1 VTKAR
6 PPYVCRHCAAA
17 QARWSGRCNA
27 CGQWNCL
34 EEASDEASSA
44 RRGAGPA
51 TESGPATAVA
61 LAGIDMEGHRPMP
74 TGIAEVDRVLSG
86 GLVPGSSTLIGGEP
100 GTGKSTLLLQVL
112 ASMAAAGRRCLLIA
126 AEEPAAQVRRR
137 AHRLGAGVDGVYVL
151 ETTDLSSAQSAAVQL
166 RPDVVVVDSVQAI
179 CDPELSGP
187 AGSLAQVRDCSQ
199 SLAALAKQLGTAL
212 VMVGHVTK
220 DGSLAGPRALEHLVD
235 TVLGFEGDRYISLRA
250 LRAVKHRFGATGEVG
265 LFEMGEGGLSGV
277 SDPSSLFLA
286 DRQVGCPGSAVT
298 VPVEGYRPLLVEVQA
313 LVGPGSKTPRRSVTG
328 VDGGR
333 VNFLVAVLEQRTPVK
348 IGARDIYVSVTGGAR
363 AVEPAA
369 DLAICVALASC
380 AVNRSVRPE
389 VVVLGEVGLGG
400 ELRRVGALPKRLNE
414 AHRMGFAEAVV
425 PSASAGAGPVG
436 MRQAPVG
443 TLFEALRLVFFPG
456 TRRNGPLVAGT
467 GITKAGQPRPDL
479 ALVSS

>member
-1 VTKAR
+1 MTKA
-6 PPYVCRHCAAA
+6 PMPYLCSRCGSA
-17 QARWSGRCNA
+17 QARWSGRCNG
-27 CGQWNCL
+27 CGEWNCL
-34 EEASDEASSA
+34 EEARVGPGAS
-44 RRGAGPA
+44 RRGVGQVA
-51 TESGPATAVA
+51 EVRPATAVA
-61 LAGIDMEGHRPMP
+61 LAGIDMEGHRPMA
-74 TGIAEVDRVLSG
+74 TGMTEVDRVLGG

-126 AEEPAAQVRRR
+126 AEEPAAAVRRR
-137 AHRLGAGVDGVYVL
+137 AHRLGADVEGVYVL
-151 ETTDLSSAQSAAVQL
+151 ETTELAALESAVVQL

-179 CDPELSGP
+179 SDPDLGGAP
-187 AGSLAQVRDCSQ
+187 GSLAQVRDCSQ
-199 SLAALAKQLGTAL
+199 SLTVLARQVGAAL

-235 TVLGFEGDRYISLRA
+235 TVLGFEGDRYVSLRA

-277 SDPSSLFLA
+277 NDPSSLFLS

-313 LVGPGSKTPRRSVTG
+313 LVGPASKTPRRSVTG
-328 VDGGR
+328 ADASR

-369 DLAICVALASC
+369 DLAICIALASC

-389 VVVLGEVGLGG
+389 VVALGEVGLGG
-400 ELRRVGALPKRLNE
+400 EMRRVGGLPKRLTE
-414 AHRMGFAEAVV
+414 AHRMGFTEAVI
-425 PSASAGAGPVG
+425 PSANAGPGPAG

-443 TLFEALRLVFFPG
+443 TLFDALRLVFFPPA
-456 TRRNGPLVAGT
+456 RPSGPLVAGT
-467 GITKAGQPRPDL
+467 DITKTGHSRTDL
-479 ALVSS
+479 ACVSS